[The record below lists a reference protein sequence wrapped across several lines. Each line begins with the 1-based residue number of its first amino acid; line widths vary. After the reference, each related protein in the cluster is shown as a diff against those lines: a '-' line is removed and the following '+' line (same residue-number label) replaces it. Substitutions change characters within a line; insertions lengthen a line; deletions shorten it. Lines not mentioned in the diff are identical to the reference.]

1 MHILLINIPSRRGK
15 GGMFLPLGLLY
26 VGGILERAGHSV
38 EIYDPYCDDLELIQ
52 FDQGNFSDIDKAIQ
66 KINPEIIGFGGIA
79 SSYGRTKILS
89 GYIHKNYPDIFQ
101 IAGGQLS
108 SLYELI
114 LTRTHISLVFHG
126 ETENTF
132 PQFLEKFERRENWQ
146 GINGISYMTGEK
158 VTRNPLAPQIEN
170 LDEIPFPS
178 YHLVNLKDYYKS
190 IYDVFDG
197 FSPDTSEKFDRESVL
212 KKISS
217 DGSLVPLIT
226 SRGCTNKCSFC
237 YRHMKGYRQHSVSYV
252 INHIKYLT
260 SHYGIRGFEFADEL
274 FNFNEGWVLEFCDAL
289 DREGLNIYYRV
300 LGARVDR
307 INQRMLQRL
316 KETGCADINYGQE
329 SGSESIL
336 KEYRKG
342 VTLQKNR
349 EITILT
355 KDTGL
360 ICPVQIVIGS
370 PGETPQTIDQ
380 TIQFLLDVRVGN
392 PSINYLLPF
401 PETPIWQ
408 YVTDNRLIP
417 DVEKYLDIV
426 AEEGGSPI
434 VNLTHVPDRIWRSW
448 NFRIKNEIKLY
459 NYRRQGKNFHYLVL
473 YPVIK
478 TLILTYPYF
487 PKKMIEFAKKFSM
500 DKIK

>member
-15 GGMFLPLGLLY
+15 GGMCLPLGLLY
-26 VGGILERAGHSV
+26 VGGILERARHSV

-52 FDQGNFSDIDKAIQ
+52 FDQGNFSDIDKTIQ
-66 KINPEIIGFGGIA
+66 RFNPEIIGFGGIA

-89 GYIHKNYPDIFQ
+89 EYIHKNYPDIFQ
-101 IAGGQLS
+101 IAGGPLS
-108 SLYELI
+108 SLYELM
-114 LTRTHISLVFHG
+114 LTRTHISLIFHG

-132 PQFLEKFERRENWQ
+132 PQFLEKFERGKNWE
-146 GINGISYMTGEK
+146 GIDGISYVTGVN

-178 YHLVNLKDYYKS
+178 YHLVNLKEYYKS
-190 IYDVFDG
+190 IFNVIEVFSQDN
-197 FSPDTSEKFDRESVL
+197 TEKFDRESVL

-252 INHIKYLT
+252 INHIKYLL

-289 DREGLNIYYRV
+289 DREGLDIYYLV
-300 LGARVDR
+300 TGARVDR
-307 INQRMLQRL
+307 ITQVMLQRL
-316 KETGCADINYGQE
+316 KETGCIYISYGQE
-329 SGSESIL
+329 SGSDSIL

-342 VTLQKNR
+342 VSFQKNR
-349 EITILT
+349 EITLLT
-355 KDTGL
+355 KATGI

-370 PGETPQTIDQ
+370 PGETPKTIDE
-380 TIQFLLDVRVGN
+380 TIRFLKDVRVGT
-392 PSINYLLPF
+392 PSVNYLLPF

-408 YVTDNRLIP
+408 YVTDNGLIP

-426 AEEGGSPI
+426 AEQGGSPI
-434 VNLTHVPDRIWRSW
+434 VNLTHVSDRIWRSW
-448 NFRIKNEIKLY
+448 NFRIKNEIKLH
-459 NYRRQGKNFHYLVL
+459 NYRRPGKILQYIIL
-473 YPVIK
+473 YPIINPLIVI
-478 TLILTYPYF
+478 YPYF
-487 PKKMIEFAKKFSM
+487 PKKMIGIVKK
-500 DKIK
+500 ILYG